1 MTNDAPQSVYDEL
14 AEIMERMGKFQKKLR
29 NVRAELESLKPIQR
43 ITEKVREAAMKHF
56 ATTTSFVQGAISLSE
71 PWFSQGYTFENFVR
85 LTDWSGL
92 SEEDREWIMGKQFEN
107 RIYENYKMF
116 ENKRVDERRCELN
129 ESRRKLE
136 REIEILGETEDNLRL
151 TFGIDLRT

>member
-56 ATTTSFVQGAISLSE
+56 ATTTFVQGAISLSE

-92 SEEDREWIMGKQFEN
+92 SEQDRKEVTSKKSEK

-116 ENKRVDERRCELN
+116 ENKRVDERTHELN

>member
-14 AEIMERMGKFQKKLR
+14 EEIAERMGKFQKKLR
-29 NVRAELESLKPIQR
+29 NVREKLDMMKPVLR
-43 ITEKVREAAMKHF
+43 VTKKVREAAMKHF
-56 ATTTSFVQGAISLSE
+56 ATTTFVQGAIPLSE

-92 SEEDREWIMGKQFEN
+92 LEEDREWFTSKQFEKK
-107 RIYENYKMF
+107 IYENYKMF
-116 ENKRVDERRCELN
+116 ENKRVDERRRELN

-136 REIEILGETEDNLRL
+136 REINVLGETEDNVRL

>member
-1 MTNDAPQSVYDEL
+1 MTINVPQSVHDEL
-14 AEIMERMGKFQKKLR
+14 AEIRERMGKFQEKLR
-29 NVRAELESLKPIQR
+29 NVRADLESLKPIQR
-43 ITEKVREAAMKHF
+43 ITKKVREAAMKHF
-56 ATTTSFVQGAISLSE
+56 ATTTFVQGAIPLSE

-92 SEEDREWIMGKQFEN
+92 LEEDRKWFTSKQFEK

-116 ENKRVDERRCELN
+116 ENKRVDERRRELN

-151 TFGIDLRT
+151 TFGMELCT

>member
-1 MTNDAPQSVYDEL
+1 MTINVPQSVHDEL
-14 AEIMERMGKFQKKLR
+14 AEIGERMGKFQGKLR
-29 NVRAELESLKPIQR
+29 NVRADLESLKPIQR
-43 ITEKVREAAMKHF
+43 ITKKVREAAMKYF
-56 ATTTSFVQGAISLSE
+56 ATTTFVQGAIPLSE

-92 SEEDREWIMGKQFEN
+92 SEEDREWFMSKQFEK

-116 ENKRVDERRCELN
+116 ENKRVDERTRELN
-129 ESRRKLE
+129 ELRRKLE

-151 TFGIDLRT
+151 TFGMDLWT